1 MAVDHFWGRLRAP
14 REGLHG
20 ASALDVLGAALLFG
34 LAVVSITISKV
45 GHRQPA
51 GIIPALTVIVA
62 VLPVAWRRRA
72 PVACAIVFVIGVGIS
87 GLATHHGVR
96 CATVF
101 PAGIL
106 IAYSV
111 GLRCERK
118 LAVQGLGVALAGQ
131 LLESVT
137 DGQVDIT
144 VFPFIAVL
152 TVGIWGAGRVVRS
165 RTQVAD
171 VLAARTHALER
182 QREETARLA
191 VDVEKLRVASDL
203 DLTARERVAEI
214 VQLADAG
221 ESAAG
226 VDPDATR
233 EAFAGIERS
242 GRASLNEMRSLLGV
256 LRSDEGGDLA
266 PRPTLAQ
273 VDTLL
278 ARARAGGHVAE
289 LVVDGEPRSLPDAV
303 EVSAYSILQ
312 QLVAESLAAGSGGPV
327 TVRLRYAP
335 DSIAVEVTGD
345 AGDDGA
351 DTESLLA
358 IRERA
363 AVHGGAFTVE
373 IPAAG
378 RRLLRAQLP
387 VAVAHA

>member
-1 MAVDHFWGRLRAP
+1 
-14 REGLHG
+14 LHG
-20 ASALDVLGAALLFG
+20 ASALDLLGAAVLCA
-34 LAVVSITISKV
+34 LAVVSITSSKV

-51 GIIPALTVIVA
+51 GILPSLTVILA

-72 PVACAIVFVIGVGIS
+72 PVGCAIAFVVGVGMS
-87 GLATHHGVR
+87 GLATHSGVR
-96 CATVF
+96 CGSVY
-101 PAGIL
+101 PAGML
-106 IAYSV
+106 IAYSI
-111 GLRCERK
+111 GLRCERNVA
-118 LAVQGLGVALAGQ
+118 LQGLGVALAGQ
-131 LLESVT
+131 LLESIT
-137 DGQVDIT
+137 DGQVDIS

-165 RTQVAD
+165 RIQVAD
-171 VLAARTHALER
+171 VLAARTRALER

-214 VQLADAG
+214 VRLADAG

-242 GRASLNEMRSLLGV
+242 GRESLNEMRALLGV
-256 LRSDEGGDLA
+256 LRSDEHDDLA

-273 VDTLL
+273 VDALL

-289 LVVDGEPRSLPDAV
+289 FIVDGKPRPLPEEV

-312 QLVAESLAAGSGGPV
+312 QLLAESLAAGNGGPV
-327 TVRLRYAP
+327 TVRLLYAS
-335 DSIAVEVTGD
+335 DSVFVEVTGD
-345 AGDDGA
+345 ACDDA
-351 DTESLLA
+351 DQRESLVA

-373 IPAAG
+373 TPAAG

-387 VAVAHA
+387 AAVAHA